1 MTPIRLFE
9 IQGMKYVDNEW
20 ETSGATHTEA
30 SLGLLLVIVV
40 KFIWILFC

>member
-9 IQGMKYVDNEW
+9 IQGMEYVDEW

-40 KFIWILFC
+40 KFIWRLFC